1 MGSRQ
6 DIIGQL
12 WKEYAL
18 SDSRYMTADTLVLCM
33 ETITVV
39 SSRFVPASF
48 GCADSIA
55 PLGPSLLLGGLF
67 NLQPTCTPASIPDH
81 CLHEPSVRRRSVLRD
96 KSIWSLCPWGIVLST
111 GGILLLGLL
120 FLDELH
126 LDCDSVL

>member
-1 MGSRQ
+1 MADKVHIAGSLHCFFEGYFIVHHDRMGSRQ

-39 SSRFVPASF
+39 SSHFVPALV
-48 GCADSIA
+48 GCTDSIA

-81 CLHEPSVRRRSVLRD
+81 CLHEPSVRRRSVLRNE
-96 KSIWSLCPWGIVLST
+96 SI
-111 GGILLLGLL
+111 
-120 FLDELH
+120 
-126 LDCDSVL
+126 